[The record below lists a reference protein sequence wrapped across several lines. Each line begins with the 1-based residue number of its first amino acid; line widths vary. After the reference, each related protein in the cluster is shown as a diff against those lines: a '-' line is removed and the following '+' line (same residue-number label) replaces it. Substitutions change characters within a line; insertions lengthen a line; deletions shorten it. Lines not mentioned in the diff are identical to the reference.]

1 MKCSKCGNELN
12 DKDEFCTKCG
22 EKIKIKENNI
32 KIKEDI
38 NTSYINKKTNKNIV
52 ILKVVVFIIAVVVV
66 IMFFN
71 GAESVENAGMKM
83 SNLRS
88 VGGETVAEAYY
99 QYYGTFL
106 GGLSTVIKGLGITC
120 GVIILYIGSK
130 LKVYEDNKNT

>member
-22 EKIKIKENNI
+22 EKIKMKEKNVI
-32 KIKEDI
+32 SKEKTNVSD
-38 NTSYINKKTNKNIV
+38 INKKPNKNIV
-52 ILKVVVFIIAVVVV
+52 ILKVVIFILALVVV

-71 GAESVENAGMKM
+71 GAESVKQSSSSML
-83 SNLRS
+83 NLRS
-88 VGGETVAEAYY
+88 VGGKSVDEAYY

-106 GGLSTVIKGLGITC
+106 GGLSTAIKGLGITC

-130 LKVYEDNKNT
+130 LKVHESDKNK